1 MHIKRVL
8 ILSLVCLFV
17 RVFFPAVHRLDRV
30 TSGLLLLSL
39 TRSNASVLSK
49 EFSERCVTKTYVA
62 RVSGEF
68 PQGRMV
74 VKGKIKLRGEGGGG
88 GNGKNCID
96 KKEHQDCKDGDKDN
110 NDDND
115 NPQSANDSSSSA
127 PMFSIQPA
135 NPFMSSRV
143 PARVHMTTVVNVD
156 TTHTPTTNPNDD
168 TTQRNPS
175 PDPPPSS
182 SSPSSSA
189 INIVNNH
196 GGDGDTIVQPQQKQ
210 SEDVSSNSNNN
221 NADDDDDNSK
231 ASSTEFERISYDGCT
246 SLVRCQ

>member
-1 MHIKRVL
+1 M
-8 ILSLVCLFV
+8 

-49 EFSERCVTKTYVA
+49 EFSERSVTKTYVA
-62 RVSGEF
+62 RVSGKF

-74 VKGKIKLRGEGGGG
+74 VQGKIKLRGEGGGG

-110 NDDND
+110 NDDNH
-115 NPQSANDSSSSA
+115 NPQSTNDSSSSA
-127 PMFSIQPA
+127 PTFSIQPA

-156 TTHTPTTNPNDD
+156 TTHAPTTNPIDD
-168 TTQRNPS
+168 TTQRIPS
-175 PDPPPSS
+175 PDQTPPSS

-196 GGDGDTIVQPQQKQ
+196 GDDGETIVQPQQLESQPQ
-210 SEDVSSNSNNN
+210 SEDVSSNGNSNT
-221 NADDDDDNSK
+221 ADDDGDDNSK